1 MVFTPLFTPNYTR
14 VTPNSHSETCE
25 FADVSKKSHLLINA
39 HYCTDVLE
47 PDDLTVIGFLFCGIE
62 MIEYTQIGIC
72 RGGWEDMILLV
83 VDMQRGLVDED
94 LYAFDTF
101 IDRTVRL
108 VDAARKNSVEVIFVQ
123 HDAGPGSGMSVGDE
137 DFEIVDQIAPKEE
150 EKVFVKT
157 INSCFGNIEFKEYME
172 HQDDKRLMV
181 IGLQTNYC
189 IDCTVKSAFE
199 RGFAVIIPEGTNS
212 TFDNDYMTGETA
224 VRYYN
229 EDVWEELVD
238 AVTFEEAMTMLE
250 E

>member
-1 MVFTPLFTPNYTR
+1 
-14 VTPNSHSETCE
+14 
-25 FADVSKKSHLLINA
+25 
-39 HYCTDVLE
+39 
-47 PDDLTVIGFLFCGIE
+47 
-62 MIEYTQIGIC
+62 
-72 RGGWEDMILLV
+72 MILLV
-83 VDMQRGLVDED
+83 VDMQKGLVDED

-157 INSCFGNIEFKEYME
+157 INSCFGNQEFKEYME
-172 HQDDKRLMV
+172 HQDDKRLM
-181 IGLQTNYC
+181 
-189 IDCTVKSAFE
+189 S
-199 RGFAVIIPEGTNS
+199 
-212 TFDNDYMTGETA
+212 ETA